1 MFDLVDS
8 LFSFYKTKMLMF
20 GNISHDMSC
29 SEWMCSNRELVQCF
43 RTVIQFAYH
52 YWNSLWIT
60 ALQCHIASLI
70 DCNLS
75 PVFAYFTIWNYIVG
89 HIVMLTRM
97 NLVVLVYYILIN
109 IICSSICRNCLLHKT
124 SIGRF
129 THVPSFSAEYNSAN
143 LDVFFPIS
151 SQQLSF
157 DSKTHS

>member
-20 GNISHDMSC
+20 RNISHDMSC

-43 RTVIQFAYH
+43 RRVIQFAYH

-109 IICSSICRNCLLHKT
+109 IICSSICRNCLLHSQT
-124 SIGRF
+124 QVLVGLPMYQVIQLNIIQRILM
-129 THVPSFSAEYNSAN
+129 FSPDFQSTA
-143 LDVFFPIS
+143 FIW
-151 SQQLSF
+151 
-157 DSKTHS
+157 